1 MATENNSKIIR
12 PIIISIVLLTAGYF
26 GFKKVSYMLNNEDTE
41 NSQLE
46 SNIVPAMPKVGG
58 WVTTVLV
65 KDNQKV
71 KIGDTLVKIDDREMK
86 IKVQQAEVALKSAEA
101 NISLIASN
109 ASTANANVNTSDAN
123 FQAQNAGI
131 ETANAQIAT
140 ANANVEATKIRI
152 WKATQDFNRYKVLL
166 EQKSVTAQ
174 QFDAIKAEKESAEST
189 LDIAQKQ
196 ALSAQAALNV
206 VKKQANIGSAQKSA
220 AQTQVGSASRQVEV
234 ARIVV
239 EQRKA
244 ELELAKL
251 QLSYTVVT
259 APLNGQVSRKNVQ
272 VGQLVN
278 AGQPLMSIV
287 DDASV
292 WVIANF
298 KETQLGKMQIGDKVR
313 VKVDAYKDSEFEGTI
328 ESFSGATGAKFSLLP
343 PDNSTGNFVKVVQRV
358 PTKILITDS
367 KISKMPLRAGMS
379 VEVIVPVK

>member
-1 MATENNSKIIR
+1 MATENKSKIIR
-12 PIIISIVLLTAGYF
+12 PIVIGIVLLVAGYF

-86 IKVQQAEVALKSAEA
+86 IRVQQAEVALKSAEA

-152 WKATQDFNRYKVLL
+152 WKATQDFNRYKVLF

-196 ALSAQAALNV
+196 ALSAQAALDV

-220 AQTQVGSASRQVEV
+220 AQTQVGSASRQVDV

-272 VGQLVN
+272 IGQLVN

-367 KISKMPLRAGMS
+367 KTSKMPLRAGMS

>member
-1 MATENNSKIIR
+1 MATENKSKIIR
-12 PIIISIVLLTAGYF
+12 PIIIGVVLLVAGYF

-152 WKATQDFNRYKVLL
+152 WKATQDFNRYKVLF

-206 VKKQANIGSAQKSA
+206 VEKQANIGSAQKSA

-367 KISKMPLRAGMS
+367 KTSKMPLRAGMS